1 MSTMRVIYTNIR
13 AAQTAIKDIGRLRQ
27 IAAVLIRHGL
37 GHVVEAWNLQD
48 RAIVGLLVQKRPP
61 EALPTSLFERIT
73 LALQDLGPTFV
84 KMGQILSTR
93 PDLIPQGLC
102 DCFMTLQDRVQPI
115 SFDDA
120 RAVIEESLGAPFET
134 VFDELDPTP
143 LASASIA
150 QVHTARLAAAGPEGG
165 DEVVLKVQR
174 PGIAA
179 TIDSDLN
186 LLYWVAKQIENTL
199 PEAQAFDPTAIARE
213 FERAIRRE
221 LDFTFEAANLER
233 FDRNFSA
240 WTTVYIPRVYRAHS
254 SETVLVM
261 ERLRGVKITDAAAQ
275 GHEMEPIARE
285 CIRMLL
291 KQVFEDGF
299 FHGDLH
305 PGNLFVLDDGRIG
318 LIDFGLVGRMN
329 QRMKD
334 QMADLLLA
342 IVTRNFEGVARSFYD
357 LSIRTGKV
365 DYPAFEDD
373 VVELMEKYFT
383 SASLADVDFGEYL
396 RELVAGAVRHN
407 VRIPPDFTMFF
418 KAMMTV
424 EGIGKIVSPDLDLI
438 SECRPVI
445 EQLIAER
452 YGPERVMRTAV
463 DTLSQFARFGR
474 QFPITAQAFLDQM
487 EDGRLGVGVDYPQL
501 PALEDERHRRTNR
514 AVLAGLA
521 GVIMLCGTLA
531 RLDDGMT
538 LFGLPALSTLCFIV
552 GGGLALRLV
561 LRILRDGRW

>member
-1 MSTMRVIYTNIR
+1 MRTLYTNIR

-48 RAIVGLLVQKRPP
+48 KAIVGLLVAKRAP
-61 EALPTSLFERIT
+61 EVLPTSLFERIT

-84 KMGQILSTR
+84 KLGQILSTR
-93 PDLIPQGLC
+93 PDLIPQELC
-102 DCFMTLQDRVQPI
+102 DRFMTLQDRVTPI
-115 SFDDA
+115 RFEEA
-120 RAVIEESLGAPFET
+120 RAVIEAALGEPFEA
-134 VFDELDPTP
+134 VFDALDEKP

-150 QVHTARLAAAGPEGG
+150 QVHTARLKTGE
-165 DEVVLKVQR
+165 DVVLKVQR
-174 PGIAA
+174 PGIAS

-186 LLYWVAKQIENTL
+186 LLYWVARQIESTL
-199 PEAQAFDPTAIARE
+199 PEAQAFNPTAIARE

-221 LDFTFEAANLER
+221 LDFNFELTNLER

-254 SETVLVM
+254 SQTLLVM
-261 ERLRGVKITDAAAQ
+261 ERLHGVKITDAAAR

-318 LIDFGLVGRMN
+318 LIDFGLVGRMSA
-329 QRMKD
+329 RMKD
-334 QMADLLLA
+334 QMADLLFA
-342 IVTRNFEGVARSFYD
+342 IVTRNFEGVARSFYE
-357 LSIRTGKV
+357 LSLRSGKV
-365 DYPAFEDD
+365 DYPAFEED
-373 VVELMEKYFT
+373 VVLLMEKYFV

-396 RELVAGAVRHN
+396 RELVIGAIRHN

-438 SECRPVI
+438 SECRPAV
-445 EQLIAER
+445 EALIAER

-463 DTLSQFARFGR
+463 DTLQAFARFGR
-474 QFPITAQAFLDQM
+474 QFPITAGEFLAQI
-487 EDGRLGVGVDYPQL
+487 EDGRLAVGIEYPQL
-501 PALEDERHRRTNR
+501 AALEAERHRRSNR

-521 GVIMLCGTLA
+521 GVLLLCGTIA
-531 RLDDGMT
+531 RLDVGLMI
-538 LFGLPALSTLCFIV
+538 FGFPALSTGCFV
-552 GGGLALRLV
+552 LGGGLLLRLV
-561 LRILRDGRW
+561 VRILRDGRW

>member
-1 MSTMRVIYTNIR
+1 MSTMRTLYTNIR
-13 AAQTAIKDIGRLRQ
+13 AAQTAVRDIGRLRQ

-48 RAIVGLLVQKRPP
+48 KAIIGLLVEKRPP
-61 EALPTSLFERIT
+61 EALPTPLFERIT

-84 KMGQILSTR
+84 KLGQILSTR
-93 PDLIPQGLC
+93 PDLIPQELC
-102 DCFMTLQDRVQPI
+102 DQFMTLQDRVAPI
-115 SFDDA
+115 RYEEA
-120 RAVIEESLGAPFET
+120 RAVIEAALGAPVEA
-134 VFDELDPTP
+134 VFDALDEKP

-150 QVHTARLAAAGPEGG
+150 QVHTARLKSGE
-165 DEVVLKVQR
+165 DVVLKVQR

-186 LLYWVAKQIENTL
+186 LLYYVARQIENTL
-199 PEAQAFDPTAIARE
+199 PEAQAFNPTAIARE

-221 LDFTFEAANLER
+221 LDFNFEASNLER
-233 FDRNFSA
+233 FDRNFSG

-254 SETVLVM
+254 SQTLLVM
-261 ERLRGVKITDAAAQ
+261 ERLHGVKITDAAAR

-334 QMADLLLA
+334 QMADLLFA
-342 IVTRNFEGVARSFYD
+342 IVTRNFEGVARSFYE

-373 VVELMEKYFT
+373 VVQLMERYFT
-383 SASLADVDFGEYL
+383 SASLAEVDFGEYL

-438 SECRPVI
+438 SECRPAI
-445 EQLIAER
+445 EQLITER
-452 YGPERVMRTAV
+452 YGPERVMRAAV
-463 DTLSQFARFGR
+463 DTLQAFARFGK
-474 QFPITAQAFLDQM
+474 QFPITAAEFLAQI
-487 EDGRLGVGVDYPQL
+487 EDGHLAVGIEYPQL
-501 PALEDERHRRTNR
+501 ASLEAERHRRTNR

-521 GVIMLCGTLA
+521 GVFMLCGTLA
-531 RLDDGMT
+531 RLDEGVT
-538 LFGLPALSTLCFIV
+538 IFGLPALATACFII

>member
-1 MSTMRVIYTNIR
+1 MSTMRTLYTNIR

-48 RAIVGLLVQKRPP
+48 KAIVGLLVAKRAP
-61 EALPTSLFERIT
+61 EVLPTSLFERIT

-84 KMGQILSTR
+84 KLGQILSTR
-93 PDLIPQGLC
+93 PDLIPQELC
-102 DCFMTLQDRVQPI
+102 DRFMTLQDRVTPI
-115 SFDDA
+115 RFEEA
-120 RAVIEESLGAPFET
+120 RAVIEAALGEPFEA
-134 VFDELDPTP
+134 VFDALDEKP

-150 QVHTARLAAAGPEGG
+150 QVHTARLKTGE
-165 DEVVLKVQR
+165 DVVLKVQR
-174 PGIAA
+174 PGIAS

-186 LLYWVAKQIENTL
+186 LLYWVARQIESTL
-199 PEAQAFDPTAIARE
+199 PEAQAFNPTAIARE

-221 LDFTFEAANLER
+221 LDFNFELTNLER

-254 SETVLVM
+254 SQTLLVM
-261 ERLRGVKITDAAAQ
+261 ERLHGVKITDAAAR

-318 LIDFGLVGRMN
+318 LIDFGLVGRMSA
-329 QRMKD
+329 RMKD
-334 QMADLLLA
+334 QMADLLFA
-342 IVTRNFEGVARSFYD
+342 IVTRNFEGVARSFYE
-357 LSIRTGKV
+357 LSLRSGKV
-365 DYPAFEDD
+365 DYPAFEED
-373 VVELMEKYFT
+373 VVLLMEKYFV

-396 RELVAGAVRHN
+396 RELVIGAIRHN

-438 SECRPVI
+438 SECRPAV
-445 EQLIAER
+445 EALIAER

-463 DTLSQFARFGR
+463 DTLQAFARFGR
-474 QFPITAQAFLDQM
+474 QFPITAGEFLAQI
-487 EDGRLGVGVDYPQL
+487 EDGRLAVGIEYPQL
-501 PALEDERHRRTNR
+501 AALEAERHRRSNR

-521 GVIMLCGTLA
+521 GVLLLCGTIA
-531 RLDDGMT
+531 RLDVGLMI
-538 LFGLPALSTLCFIV
+538 FGFPALSTGCFV
-552 GGGLALRLV
+552 LGGGLLLRLV
-561 LRILRDGRW
+561 VRILRDGRW